1 MSDEQSFTLD
11 GRRIPFQNGQT
22 VMQAALE
29 AGVYI
34 PHLCFNPEFTP
45 HGSCRVCLVKVNNR
59 MQAACTT
66 PAADGQTVQSETEE
80 LREIRRGILQ
90 MLFVEGNHVCP
101 ACEKSG
107 ACQLQAVAYYTG
119 MLAPHFKHF
128 YPRRPVD
135 ASHPEAVIDFN
146 RCILCEL
153 CVRASRDVDG
163 KNIFAVEGRGIQA
176 HLVVNTPSGQL
187 GATGFSLHDKA
198 AQVCPTG
205 SILTK
210 HRGYDIPIGQR
221 LYDRKPINVVGDVAQ
236 LPDRQ
241 GGRRHD

>member
-1 MSDEQSFTLD
+1 MSEEQSFTLD
-11 GRRIPFQNGQT
+11 GRRVPFQAGQT
-22 VMQAALE
+22 IMTAALD

-34 PHLCFNPEFTP
+34 PHLCFNREFAP
-45 HGSCRVCLVKVNNR
+45 HGSCRVCLVEVNGR

-66 PAADGQTVQSETEE
+66 PAAAGQNVQSETGE

-107 ACQLQAVAYYTG
+107 ACQLQAVAYYVG
-119 MLAPHFKHF
+119 MLAPHYTHF

-135 ASHPEAVIDFN
+135 GSHPEAIIDFN

-163 KNIFAVEGRGIQA
+163 KNIFAVQGRGIQA
-176 HLVVNTPSGQL
+176 HLVVNTPSGKL
-187 GATGFSLHDKA
+187 GATDFSIRDKA

-205 SILTK
+205 AILTK
-210 HRGYDIPIGQR
+210 HRGYEIPIGQR
-221 LYDRKPINVVGDVAQ
+221 LYDRKPISVVGDVAT
-236 LPDRQ
+236 LSESK

>member
-1 MSDEQSFTLD
+1 MSGEQSFTLD

-22 VMQAALE
+22 IMGAALA

-34 PHLCFNPEFTP
+34 PHLCFNPEFAP
-45 HGSCRVCLVKVNNR
+45 HGSCRVCLIKVNNR
-59 MQAACTT
+59 VQAACTS
-66 PAADGQTVQSETEE
+66 PAAADQTVESETGE
-80 LREIRRGILQ
+80 LRDIRRGILQ

-107 ACQLQAVAYYTG
+107 ACQLQAVAYYVG
-119 MLAPHFKHF
+119 MLAPHYTHF
-128 YPRRPVD
+128 FPRRPVD

-163 KNIFAVEGRGIQA
+163 KNVFAVQGRGIQA
-176 HLVVNTPSGQL
+176 HLVVNTSSGKL
-187 GATGFSLHDKA
+187 GATDFSIADKA

-205 SILTK
+205 AILIK
-210 HRGYDIPIGQR
+210 HRGYEIPIGQR

-236 LPDRQ
+236 LSESK

>member
-1 MSDEQSFTLD
+1 MSEDRSFTLD
-11 GRRIPFQNGQT
+11 GRRIPFQEGQT
-22 VMQAALE
+22 VMVAALA

-34 PHLCFNPEFTP
+34 PHLCFNREFTP
-45 HGSCRVCLVKVNNR
+45 HGSCRVCLVKVNGR
-59 MQAACTT
+59 VQAACTT
-66 PAADGQTVQSETEE
+66 PAVAGQTVQNETGE

-107 ACQLQAVAYYTG
+107 ACQLQAVAYYVG
-119 MLAPHFKHF
+119 MLAPHYTHF

-153 CVRASRDVDG
+153 CVRASRDMDG
-163 KNIFAVEGRGIQA
+163 KNIFAVQGRGIQA
-176 HLVVNTPSGQL
+176 HLVVNTPSGKL
-187 GATGFSLHDKA
+187 GATDFSLADKA

-205 SILTK
+205 AILTK
-210 HRGYDIPIGQR
+210 HRGYETPIGQR
-221 LYDRKPINVVGDVAQ
+221 LYDRKPISVVGDVAQ
-236 LPDRQ
+236 LPESR
-241 GGRRHD
+241 GGRRHE